1 MEAREGEQE
10 VGDPD
15 RPRPEVLHIEI
26 PRWPGWAGEEVRW
39 VVAPAP
45 TGGAAWVVG
54 KSYGSS
60 VSIQSFAEARAELR
74 EGGSVR
80 PGQGFFFWGDWRWLS
95 L

>member
-1 MEAREGEQE
+1 MGRRRWFRRWWGKSREVVEAREGEQE

-26 PRWPGWAGEEVRW
+26 PRWPGRAGEEVRW

-54 KSYGSS
+54 
-60 VSIQSFAEARAELR
+60 
-74 EGGSVR
+74 
-80 PGQGFFFWGDWRWLS
+80 
-95 L
+95 